1 MPPEMAPTFDAALSD
16 VSDFLSDA
24 RNLER
29 RGHVRRALSV
39 YALAETYALRSGFL
53 ELVQLVWVYAP
64 VPAVSRRSW

>member
-29 RGHVRRALSV
+29 RGHSRRALSV

-53 ELVQLVWVYAP
+53 ELVRLVWVYAP
-64 VPAVSRRSW
+64 TPAVPRRSR